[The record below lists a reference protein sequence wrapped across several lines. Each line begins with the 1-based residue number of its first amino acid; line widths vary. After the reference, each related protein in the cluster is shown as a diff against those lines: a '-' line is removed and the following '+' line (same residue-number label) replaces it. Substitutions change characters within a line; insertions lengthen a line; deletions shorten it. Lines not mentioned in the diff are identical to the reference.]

1 MNAEESKIR
10 RNASFALLLP
20 GKVLHLSALI
30 VTWKF
35 RDRGNKA
42 GALEAMQ
49 LLDDCGMEKL
59 RSVNSVRGTDKASV
73 MYTCKCSAHVHT
85 YTYYTYT
92 CTMHGFALTKF
103 VNSMINTHS
112 SPSYSLH

>member
-1 MNAEESKIR
+1 MLICFPVNAEESKIR

-30 VTWKF
+30 VARKF

-49 LLDDCGMEKL
+49 LLDECGMGKL
-59 RSVNSVRGTDKASV
+59 LSVNSVCGTDKVSACYV
-73 MYTCKCSAHVHT
+73 HMYVDNFFVVGGACVATPNFVT
-85 YTYYTYT
+85 TPTYY
-92 CTMHGFALTKF
+92 
-103 VNSMINTHS
+103 
-112 SPSYSLH
+112 